1 MSPAGSGNCLYIAL
15 KWAFQ
20 GLFCEKYPY
29 LFEDTDHQAMKMR
42 VLLES
47 QLESIGNVLSED
59 GVPLRM
65 LLMECENEEELQC
78 KIKERVLP
86 GTQGDFATI
95 QSASNCFNAEIQLVM
110 FSQDGSISGEERIT
124 PWSANLYLE
133 NQEEFKD
140 LFQKSHIC
148 IKLGYVSSASSHS
161 NSHYMLIQASADS
174 SVAREESARAR
185 EWIMEKMS
193 TYEAALAALLREFP
207 THARPDLGEE
217 IPNLD

>member
-20 GLFCEKYPY
+20 DLFCEKYPY

-65 LLMECENEEELQC
+65 LLMECETEEELQC
-78 KIKERVLP
+78 KIEKRMLP

-95 QSASNCFNAEIQLVM
+95 QSASNCFNAEIQLVL
-110 FSQDGSISGEERIT
+110 FSQDYKWRRKNHTLERE
-124 PWSANLYLE
+124 PLPRESRR
-133 NQEEFKD
+133 
-140 LFQKSHIC
+140 
-148 IKLGYVSSASSHS
+148 
-161 NSHYMLIQASADS
+161 IQGL
-174 SVAREESARAR
+174 VPEESHLYQAGIR
-185 EWIMEKMS
+185 E
-193 TYEAALAALLREFP
+193 
-207 THARPDLGEE
+207 LG
-217 IPNLD
+217 IKS

>member
-1 MSPAGSGNCLYIAL
+1 
-15 KWAFQ
+15 
-20 GLFCEKYPY
+20 
-29 LFEDTDHQAMKMR
+29 MKMR

-59 GVPLRM
+59 GVPLGL
-65 LLMECENEEELQC
+65 LLMGCENEEELQC

-95 QSASNCFNAEIQLVM
+95 QSASNCFNAEIQLVL

-174 SVAREESARAR
+174 SVAQKELACAR
-185 EWIMEKMS
+185 EWIVDKMS

-207 THARPDLGEE
+207 THGRTSGEE